1 MSLGVLLVLEE
12 VLVVTVEVELPLRV
26 FEVEVL
32 VTLELVFWL
41 VLPDDD
47 VVGTT
52 TSRFTWA
59 KAMELPRN
67 MDNPKLLQRINLR
80 VGDDINHPLVEINI
94 GSCWI

>member
-1 MSLGVLLVLEE
+1 MSPEVLLVLEE

-41 VLPDDD
+41 VLPGDD

-52 TSRFTWA
+52 TSRFTCA
-59 KAMELPRN
+59 EAMELPRN

-80 VGDDINHPLVEINI
+80 VGDDINHPLVEIKI